1 MAAAAP
7 SAANASAADQWL
19 ARSSTAKRNASAV
32 VARRRRRPLRRAAE
46 AGLAAA
52 AAARGWCAT
61 KFALLGYSFLP
72 YQAYLTDARA
82 AAAAPDVFR
91 PLRGSL
97 IFMMR
102 PFYPPRL
109 GRSVKKPS

>member
-1 MAAAAP
+1 MARAVVDGEAQRVGGGRAAAA
-7 SAANASAADQWL
+7 AA
-19 ARSSTAKRNASAV
+19 
-32 VARRRRRPLRRAAE
+32 LRRAAE

-52 AAARGWCAT
+52 AAARSWCAT

>member
-1 MAAAAP
+1 MEWCLTML
-7 SAANASAADQWL
+7 SADALRLLQMVRWL
-19 ARSSTAKRNASAV
+19 SPYP
-32 VARRRRRPLRRAAE
+32 PLRVALWVRSCPPPYQS
-46 AGLAAA
+46 
-52 AAARGWCAT
+52 RMPS
-61 KFALLGYSFLP
+61 FALLGYSFLP

>member
-1 MAAAAP
+1 
-7 SAANASAADQWL
+7 
-19 ARSSTAKRNASAV
+19 
-32 VARRRRRPLRRAAE
+32 
-46 AGLAAA
+46 
-52 AAARGWCAT
+52 
-61 KFALLGYSFLP
+61 
-72 YQAYLTDARA
+72 
-82 AAAAPDVFR
+82 VFR